1 MDPVR
6 WVVGRR
12 CPLVMDPKGDWVYY
26 VTTVTVVET
35 VTDVIILPN
44 NIFN

>member
-1 MDPVR
+1 
-6 WVVGRR
+6 
-12 CPLVMDPKGDWVYY
+12 MDPKGDWVYY
-26 VTTVTVVET
+26 VTTVIVVET